1 METEVY
7 NLSPDLNVQVVARKL
22 LLGYGITIRQKRISP
37 KVKKAKSSLN
47 KEEEE
52 EVVHTDAAAAAAATT
67 AVAPPTT
74 PTMIEEAPMED
85 AAAAATTPAAT
96 TDAATT
102 SSKASKKRKSQRQEK
117 WSAVKKMHLSI
128 REWRRLKE
136 VLPDV
141 LADYRA
147 FEAALADD
155 KDVYFNGYRRRISPN
170 FVLSMGPPDNILISD
185 NNDDEHYEVALID
198 LNDEEEPEIGDDRIK
213 FTETE
218 LSRLCNLLPIINRR
232 LIQHLSRDK
241 VITLQ
246 NMADVVRVN
255 SFVNNFYD
263 GESTYTR
270 IVLLKKAPPPGP
282 KKTPVVPSTGVEVN
296 SGDGAMKFRIIGVP
310 PHSGVVVDKGEGV
323 ISEAIWQEIQLKRN
337 ALEEGPDGRLRQRE
351 QEKMN
356 REAGEY
362 DDRSEDDLS
371 SDDEMGWMCRNMKE
385 SYEEMRDKY
394 KPDW

>member
-47 KEEEE
+47 KEEEK
-52 EVVHTDAAAAAAATT
+52 VVHTDAAAAAAATT

-85 AAAAATTPAAT
+85 AAAATTPAAT

>member
-37 KVKKAKSSLN
+37 KVKKAKSSPS

-52 EVVHTDAAAAAAATT
+52 EKVVHTDAAAATT

-117 WSAVKKMHLSI
+117 WGAVKKMHLSI

-185 NNDDEHYEVALID
+185 NNNDDEHYEVALID

>member
-52 EVVHTDAAAAAAATT
+52 VVHTDAAAAAAATT

-85 AAAAATTPAAT
+85 AAAATTPAAT

>member
-85 AAAAATTPAAT
+85 AAAATTPAAT

-270 IVLLKKAPPPGP
+270 RHRLQDRKRR
-282 KKTPVVPSTGVEVN
+282 PS
-296 SGDGAMKFRIIGVP
+296 S
-310 PHSGVVVDKGEGV
+310 H
-323 ISEAIWQEIQLKRN
+323 
-337 ALEEGPDGRLRQRE
+337 RLAWR
-351 QEKMN
+351 
-356 REAGEY
+356 
-362 DDRSEDDLS
+362 
-371 SDDEMGWMCRNMKE
+371 
-385 SYEEMRDKY
+385 
-394 KPDW
+394 